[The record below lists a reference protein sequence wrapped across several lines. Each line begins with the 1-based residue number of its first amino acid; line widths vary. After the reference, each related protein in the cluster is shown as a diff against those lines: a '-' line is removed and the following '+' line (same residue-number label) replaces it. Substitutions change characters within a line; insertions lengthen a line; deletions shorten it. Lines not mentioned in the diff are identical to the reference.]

1 MEPDRP
7 LSAEEK
13 RQQLKEQYKRELL
26 EHRQKMKQLANARRI
41 QGVERTLSELEAG
54 PLSNADDVLDQIQH
68 RTAHAEA
75 RLDLALE
82 KPTQATDLPPDLTRT
97 LGDAEL
103 ALPRPTD
110 DVVQAPTPTK
120 TLGDDVV

>member
-7 LSAEEK
+7 LSSEEK
-13 RQQLKEQYKRELL
+13 RRLLKEQYKRELL
-26 EHRQKMKQLANARRI
+26 EHRQKMKQLANARRM
-41 QGVERTLSELEAG
+41 QKVERTLNELEAG
-54 PLSNADDVLDQIQH
+54 PVSNADDVLDQIQH
-68 RTAHAEA
+68 QIAQAEA

-103 ALPRPTD
+103 APPRPID

-120 TLGDDVV
+120 TLGDQVA